1 MQCQHSGFAFI
12 LLTFPHKPQLSYF
25 FKIRDREEREMDKH
39 KKVSSL
45 TFLRTLGT
53 KVFAQCTCKLG
64 CRPSTRF
71 LSFFPFF
78 NVKKK
83 RSFLFEIG
91 QCFAIIRV
99 FNFLATQLL
108 KVGISKTAVRTM
120 FLSCVHPT

>member
-78 NVKKK
+78 NVQKK

-91 QCFAIIRV
+91 QCFAITRV

-108 KVGISKTAVRTM
+108 KIGISNTAVRTK
-120 FLSCVHPT
+120 FLGCVHPT

>member
-78 NVKKK
+78 NVKK
-83 RSFLFEIG
+83 SG
-91 QCFAIIRV
+91 V
-99 FNFLATQLL
+99 
-108 KVGISKTAVRTM
+108 
-120 FLSCVHPT
+120 SCLR